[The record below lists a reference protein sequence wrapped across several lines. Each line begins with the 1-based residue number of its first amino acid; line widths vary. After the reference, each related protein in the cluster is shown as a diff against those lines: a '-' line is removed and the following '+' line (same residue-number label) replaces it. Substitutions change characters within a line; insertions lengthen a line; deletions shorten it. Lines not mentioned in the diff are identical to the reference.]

1 MDFIAKEDIVLV
13 LVSPAGIG
21 VGIFPG
27 MTVFPFVLAILLTKF
42 TGISP
47 KVSGIYSRI
56 AAVNYFKGYSL
67 GNQSM
72 KNFIEKLLS

>member
-13 LVSPAGIG
+13 LVSPAGIR

-27 MTVFPFVLAILLTKF
+27 MMAFPLALATLFTKF

-47 KVSGIYSRI
+47 KVSRG
-56 AAVNYFKGYSL
+56 
-67 GNQSM
+67 
-72 KNFIEKLLS
+72 

>member
-13 LVSPAGIG
+13 LVSPAGIM

-27 MTVFPFVLAILLTKF
+27 MRAFPLALATLLTKF

-56 AAVNYFKGYSL
+56 AAVNYFKGYNL
-67 GNQSM
+67 GNQ
-72 KNFIEKLLS
+72 FI